1 MSQKGFKLLRANG
14 NGARLLTWQVLPNGT
29 STPTV
34 GENPDKVLES
44 VSRSGVGV
52 YVLTLNDKFL
62 ALRSVHCQVQLN
74 AAANTMVQVTGA
86 TTVATTRTITVTILT
101 AGAAADIAAN
111 ANNILHF
118 TAVLRDSAGQ

>member
-1 MSQKGFKLLRANG
+1 MSQKGFKPIYASG
-14 NGARLLTWQVLPNGT
+14 NGARIVTFQVLPNGT
-29 STPTV
+29 STPTI
-34 GENPDKVLES
+34 GENPDKVLAS

-86 TTVATTRTITVTILT
+86 TTVATTKQITITILT

-118 TAVLRDSAGQ
+118 TAVLRDSRGQ